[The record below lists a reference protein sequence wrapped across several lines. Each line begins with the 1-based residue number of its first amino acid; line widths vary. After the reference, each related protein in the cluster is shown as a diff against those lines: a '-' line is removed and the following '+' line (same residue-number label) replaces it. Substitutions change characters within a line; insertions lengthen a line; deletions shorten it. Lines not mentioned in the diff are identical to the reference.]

1 VSWGGQL
8 SYVGDLGVAAVKSV
22 TVERN
27 AVSRSHAATAPSI
40 SGDARLSTLGV
51 SAPRQADHLISYY

>member
-8 SYVGDLGVAAVKSV
+8 SYVGDLGVAAMKSV

-27 AVSRSHAATAPSI
+27 AVSRSHAATASSI